1 MITTNSDVTKIPET
15 QAVRDRNAALRMQS
29 QAAMNG
35 YPYRNDLHESESLYF
50 DAMQN
55 EDDDGN
61 MMKQHVQRNDTS
73 DIDVRARNAALR
85 AQSRDAMTGYPYL
98 NDLQESESL
107 YLDAMQNAYDDE
119 NLKQH
124 VQRNDASDSDL
135 HDSESLYFE
144 DAMQNEYDDW
154 NIQQHVQRKDV
165 SDSEVSDLTV
175 QQACVWH
182 ETLEK
187 ACNVPFLHDTDAQQ
201 RKDISDLQMQ
211 HIQRKDV
218 SDSEDQWSD
227 KVSAMIMTME
237 KTWRDY
243 EDQWREVSAMIKT
256 MRETCTGRDAA
267 STCIEEYAATNPFCH
282 QTPKCALPSNGCD
295 TTYVSDATT
304 STTSSAPESFTSYVP
319 SRDSYDLI
327 LAAHKV
333 HVQVNIDIPT
343 FCSDANTSTAL
354 QPPYPAAYDSSYVMD
369 RHHRQ
374 DDDKNRHNG
383 HDVDSA
389 DDLRQS
395 QCVEFDEFIQQLR
408 EHDYYDHNNC
418 NAYGDKND
426 NCGNENDDYGGN
438 DYFDDDDEDDYYYDT
453 SSEGGGYYTSSNPD
467 DDNYDSDGS
476 YPSDHG

>member
-1 MITTNSDVTKIPET
+1 MITTNSDVTEIPET
-15 QAVRDRNAALRMQS
+15 HAVRDRNAALRTQS

-73 DIDVRARNAALR
+73 NIDVRARNAALR

-107 YLDAMQNAYDDE
+107 YLDAMQNDYDDE

-124 VQRNDASDSDL
+124 VQRNDASDIDL
-135 HDSESLYFE
+135 HDSESLYLE
-144 DAMQNEYDDW
+144 DAMQSEYDDW

-175 QQACVWH
+175 QQACAWH
-182 ETLEK
+182 ETLGK
-187 ACNVPFLHDTDAQQ
+187 ACNVPFLHDIDAQQ

-237 KTWRDY
+237 NTWRDY
-243 EDQWREVSAMIKT
+243 EDQWRKVSAMIKT
-256 MRETCTGRDAA
+256 MRETCTGRDPA
-267 STCIEEYAATNPFCH
+267 STCIVEYTATDPFCH
-282 QTPKCALPSNGCD
+282 QTPKYALPSNGCD

-304 STTSSAPESFTSYVP
+304 STTSSTPESFTSYVP

-327 LAAHKV
+327 LAVHKV

-354 QPPYPAAYDSSYVMD
+354 QPHYPAAYDSSYVNLIG
-369 RHHRQ
+369 RR
-374 DDDKNRHNG
+374 G
-383 HDVDSA
+383 G
-389 DDLRQS
+389 
-395 QCVEFDEFIQQLR
+395 VE
-408 EHDYYDHNNC
+408 
-418 NAYGDKND
+418 
-426 NCGNENDDYGGN
+426 ENDGI
-438 DYFDDDDEDDYYYDT
+438 
-453 SSEGGGYYTSSNPD
+453 
-467 DDNYDSDGS
+467 
-476 YPSDHG
+476 